1 MSHSPSQLRSLS
13 ESLPTKPPT
22 RGRGGGCAWTRRK
35 GPLHPPLEVQ
45 PARAWVDGRQSRH
58 RGKKSEPRLAPSPTH
73 SDAIKAQEALH
84 AAGAVLDRQRLVQV
98 LEGGGLGRVE
108 TVMFF

>member
-1 MSHSPSQLRSLS
+1 MSHSPSQLRWLS
-13 ESLPTKPPT
+13 ESLPTTPPT
-22 RGRGGGCAWTRRK
+22 RVGVGACMDRMQRAS
-35 GPLHPPLEVQ
+35 PPPLEVQ
-45 PARAWVDGRQSRH
+45 PARVWVDGRQSRH

-73 SDAIKAQEALH
+73 SDGIKAQEALH